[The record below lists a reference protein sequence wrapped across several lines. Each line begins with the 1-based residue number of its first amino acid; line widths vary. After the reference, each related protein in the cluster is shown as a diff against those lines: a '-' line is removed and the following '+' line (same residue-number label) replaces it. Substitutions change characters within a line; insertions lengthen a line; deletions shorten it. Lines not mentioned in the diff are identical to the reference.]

1 MSNLTLSNFWFNQ
14 PNILWNNPTE
24 FFPSSGETISEK
36 LNSIVRLS
44 FYLSCVLSS
53 YYRDLKY
60 FILFIITCI
69 FTYFLFVNST
79 IETETLENTKDFIL
93 DENKTCTKPTIDN
106 PFMNINYIDN
116 IENPDRTSGC
126 DITDPLV
133 KEDVDR
139 AFYNNLFRDTS
150 DLFGKL
156 NSERQFYKM
165 PSTTIPNDQK
175 SFMNWCYNVG
185 PTCKENSDACY
196 KYNDI
201 RYNRP
206 VYPNPFQNPFTN
218 SIINK

>member
-1 MSNLTLSNFWFNQ
+1 MTNFWFND
-14 PNILWNNPTE
+14 PNILIQHPMQ
-24 FFPSSGETISEK
+24 FFPSPNETISEK

-44 FYLSCVLSS
+44 FWLSVVLSM
-53 YYRDLKY
+53 YYKDGKY
-60 FILFIITCI
+60 FGLFIITCI
-69 FTYFLFVNST
+69 FSYILYHNST
-79 IETETLENTKDFIL
+79 IETEKLENIK
-93 DENKTCTKPTIDN
+93 ENPTDNCVKPTIDN
-106 PFMNINYIDN
+106 PFMNLNFT
-116 IENPDRTSGC
+116 ESLDRAEGC

-165 PSTTIPNDQK
+165 PSTTTPNDQK
-175 SFMNWCYNVG
+175 SFVDWCYNSG

-196 KYNDI
+196 RYEDV

-206 VYPNPFQNPFTN
+206 IYPNPFQNPFTEEP
-218 SIINK
+218 IQKI